1 MGRESDDDRL
11 RGSDLSVASGA
22 PENLDRVAIWYSRES
37 DVDECL
43 TRKLYT

>member
-11 RGSDLSVASGA
+11 RGSDSSVASGT

-37 DVDECL
+37 GECL